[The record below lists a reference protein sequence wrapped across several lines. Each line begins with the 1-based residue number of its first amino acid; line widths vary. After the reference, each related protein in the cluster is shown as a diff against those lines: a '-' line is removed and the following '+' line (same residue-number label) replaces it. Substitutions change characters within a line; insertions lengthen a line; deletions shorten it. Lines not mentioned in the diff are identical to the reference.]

1 MAGPG
6 RPASPRAP
14 VAAETDRPDP
24 PRDGPPRWAGRG
36 SSLPG
41 APGLGLGGPD
51 SSWAALRSVCFA
63 LGPAPEVGTGPD
75 CGLEVAGGRTW
86 VRALGCFLNEVLSA
100 SHSGGGDPPAG
111 VVRVDGERRAR
122 VRCPPPPPPTP
133 PRGVRWPRRLPA
145 HMLLLFQ
152 SLDGFGDGDGP
163 DPASAGG
170 RGGRARPFSV
180 PSWVSVVG
188 RDFVSPLPNSL
199 NPGQEVGTGSGRP
212 GCPI

>member
-122 VRCPPPPPPTP
+122 VRSPPPPPPNPTP
-133 PRGVRWPRRLPA
+133 WGPVAEASPGTHAVTFSKSRWVRRRGWTGPCFRGWP
-145 HMLLLFQ
+145 
-152 SLDGFGDGDGP
+152 
-163 DPASAGG
+163 
-170 RGGRARPFSV
+170 GRARSTLQRAL
-180 PSWVSVVG
+180 VG
-188 RDFVSPLPNSL
+188 L
-199 NPGQEVGTGSGRP
+199 GRRT
-212 GCPI
+212 

>member
-100 SHSGGGDPPAG
+100 SHSGGGDPPAA

-122 VRCPPPPPPTP
+122 VRSPPPPPQPHP
-133 PRGVRWPRRLPA
+133 VG
-145 HMLLLFQ
+145 
-152 SLDGFGDGDGP
+152 S
-163 DPASAGG
+163 GG
-170 RGGRARPFSV
+170 RGVSRHTCCYFFKVSMGSETGMDRTLLPRVAGEGALD
-180 PSWVSVVG
+180 PSACPRGSRSSDVTLSHP
-188 RDFVSPLPNSL
+188 SPTP
-199 NPGQEVGTGSGRP
+199 
-212 GCPI
+212 